1 MYFVDLKFVCLIV
14 TMRAMPAFRF
24 LHLKLKLD
32 CHHPPCGCDRR
43 ILSLAP
49 LEVAR
54 CTQGALCAWG
64 FQRGKA
70 RVWVCLYPPS

>member
-1 MYFVDLKFVCLIV
+1 MYFLDLKFVCLIV

-49 LEVAR
+49 LEVASVR
-54 CTQGALCAWG
+54 PGSPLCLG
-64 FQRGKA
+64 LSERK
-70 RVWVCLYPPS
+70 S

>member
-1 MYFVDLKFVCLIV
+1 MYFLDLKFVCLIV

-32 CHHPPCGCDRR
+32 CHHPPCGCDR

-49 LEVAR
+49 LEVASVHP
-54 CTQGALCAWG
+54 GSPLCLG
-64 FQRGKA
+64 LSERK
-70 RVWVCLYPPS
+70 S